1 MGLKMRYF
9 PKKIVETSTL
19 LKQRMIY
26 VDAGVQ
32 RSFGAIAY
40 FRYGFRAYVYCLNFA
55 FKAART
61 GMCHFFPMFA
71 QMIRGIRFV
80 RTNSDLK

>member
-19 LKQRMIY
+19 LKQKMIY

-40 FRYGFRAYVYCLNFA
+40 FRYGFRAYVYCLNFLLSKRRVPECVIS
-55 FKAART
+55 FL
-61 GMCHFFPMFA
+61 CL
-71 QMIRGIRFV
+71 
-80 RTNSDLK
+80 LK